1 MLNLSKN
8 DNFYHWLFYK
18 FLAHCS
24 SKSNKSYP
32 FLWQAFGVGA
42 FEEADDNIYAI
53 DHMSNYDTEL
63 GGDTSSGLHGWT
75 GPQKENSR
83 GQFSVGAVFF
93 KGIGQGVPFHA
104 VTDKISFME
113 YFFFG
118 GLLHRFE
125 YLFYPSCSY
134 RGDN

>member
-1 MLNLSKN
+1 
-8 DNFYHWLFYK
+8 
-18 FLAHCS
+18 
-24 SKSNKSYP
+24 
-32 FLWQAFGVGA
+32 
-42 FEEADDNIYAI
+42 
-53 DHMSNYDTEL
+53 MSNYDTEL

-83 GQFSVGAVFF
+83 GQFSVGTVSF
-93 KGIGQGVPFHA
+93 KGIGQCVPFHA

-134 RGDN
+134 RGDNQ